1 MGKSKPTTRQLAKA
15 AAGKSKA
22 TRKLQARKTGGQPK
36 KGHKRLASN
45 GSEAAVSSDPEG
57 PSARPKKKGKHANV
71 SDEDEE
77 KAEDSAELEEVE
89 LVEDDEPES
98 EVDLVSS
105 L

>member
-22 TRKLQARKTGGQPK
+22 MRKLQARKTGGQPK

-57 PSARPKKKGKHANV
+57 PSARPKKKGKRANV

-77 KAEDSAELEEVE
+77 EAEDSAELEEVE